1 MTNLI
6 WEIPKDILQDTEK
19 VLASK
24 RSEVFVLWTA
34 PIDTKNVCKI
44 SRLVIPLQDTHS
56 GAEGAYVHIFGDDLS
71 RITFDNF
78 DKNERNVIQIHT
90 HPSEYVDM
98 SPLDRQWEVVNHV
111 GALSI
116 IVPSY
121 GRHGLVDF
129 SGVNIYER
137 EVDDWRLWKKDEL
150 KRRFV
155 MR

>member
-1 MTNLI
+1 MTGLI
-6 WEIPKDILQDTEK
+6 WEIPKNILRDTEK

-24 RSEVFVLWTA
+24 QSEVFVLWTA
-34 PIDTKNVCKI
+34 SINTKNVCKI
-44 SRLVIPLQDTHS
+44 SRLVIPLQDTHN
-56 GAEGAYVHIFGDDLS
+56 GVEGAYVHISGDELS

-98 SPLDRQWEVVNHV
+98 SPLDRQWEVANHV

-121 GRHGLVDF
+121 GRYGLADF
-129 SGVNIYER
+129 SGANIYER
-137 EVDDWRLWKKDEL
+137 EVDDWRLWEKDEL
-150 KRRFV
+150 KQRFIIK
-155 MR
+155 